1 MGKAISERHEI
12 VVETDESIVVLTADS
27 RDGRLVIQQ
36 RKKRGSAAGREVCSL
51 SLANPAELKD
61 FFDGLR
67 RLLASTGLA
76 PAVSAPTDGA
86 ARPRP
91 AAGRSAVLPP
101 RGAATPEQGED
112 RDEIVARARGRNP
125 KAFEPW
131 TPAEEKDVRRRFQ
144 AGERIEDIARAHNRS
159 PKAIQMRLERLGLTP
174 RS

>member
-1 MGKAISERHEI
+1 MAKTITERHEI
-12 VVETDESIVVLTADS
+12 VVETDESIFVLSADS

-36 RKKRGSAAGREVCSL
+36 RKKHGSAPGHEVCAL
-51 SLANPAELKD
+51 SLANPAELKE

-76 PAVSAPTDGA
+76 QAVSRPAEE

-91 AAGRSAVLPP
+91 GAGRAALPQ
-101 RGAATPEQGED
+101 GEAATPEQRDD
-112 RDEIVARARGRNP
+112 REQVVARARGRNP

-131 TPAEEKDVRRRFQ
+131 TPSEEEDVRRRFQ
-144 AGERIEDIARAHNRS
+144 AGEQVETIARAHNRS

>member
-1 MGKAISERHEI
+1 MAKAISERHEI
-12 VVETDESIVVLTADS
+12 VVETDESIFVLTADS

-36 RKKRGSAAGREVCSL
+36 RKKRGSAPGREVCAL
-51 SLANPAELKD
+51 SLANPSELKD

-76 PAVSAPTDGA
+76 PAASAPAERA
-86 ARPRP
+86 APLRP
-91 AAGRSAVLPP
+91 AAGGAPLPP
-101 RGAATPEQGED
+101 GGTPEQRDD

-131 TPAEEKDVRRRFQ
+131 TRAEEEEVRRRVQ
-144 AGERIEDIARAHNRS
+144 AGERVEDIARAHNRS
-159 PKAIQMRLERLGLTP
+159 PKAIQMRLERLGLVP